1 MDRMYITPLDLN
13 LWYRKVN
20 KRTSIQMK
28 RTTSAPSSVSSPS
41 AVDRLE
47 LAVLFMIKTYLDG
60 GLVERTEVV
69 NMLED
74 VINRVERGRSE
85 KNLN

>member
-1 MDRMYITPLDLN
+1 
-13 LWYRKVN
+13 
-20 KRTSIQMK
+20 MK
-28 RTTSAPSSVSSPS
+28 RTTSTSSSVSSPS

-47 LAVLFMIKTYLDG
+47 LAILFMIKTYLDG
-60 GLVERTEVV
+60 GLADRTEVV

-74 VINRVERGRSE
+74 VINRIETARSE

>member
-1 MDRMYITPLDLN
+1 
-13 LWYRKVN
+13 
-20 KRTSIQMK
+20 MK

-41 AVDRLE
+41 AADRLE
-47 LAVLFMIKTYLDG
+47 LAILFMIKTYLDG

-74 VINRVERGRSE
+74 VINRVEKERSE
-85 KNLN
+85 KTFN

>member
-1 MDRMYITPLDLN
+1 M
-13 LWYRKVN
+13 VQE
-20 KRTSIQMK
+20 KRTSDIIEMK

-47 LAVLFMIKTYLDG
+47 LAILFMIKTYLDG

-74 VINRVERGRSE
+74 VIKRVEKTRSE